1 MKIAKKVMR
10 YCPFCKKHTEQKQE
24 LLKTGGNRGQLKAG
38 QRRHERRSGVAGY
51 GGMPQP
57 KAAKKAKTSHK
68 TQLRY
73 KCAVCSKSNMRRSNI
88 RAKKMVK
95 E

>member
-1 MKIAKKVMR
+1 MKIPKSVKR
-10 YCPFCKKHTEQKQE
+10 YCPFCEKHTEQKQE
-24 LLKTGGNRGQLKAG
+24 LLKSGGTRGQLKAG

-73 KCAVCSKSNMRRSNI
+73 TCAVCKKKHMRRHNI